1 MVQSVL
7 GVPGAGGAATSA
19 EGAPSGSARAGG
31 WAALGAGEAPALE
44 LANALALTF
53 VATELTSASYAGS
66 AGRAARAPKLG
77 AAWEQLRRRRG
88 LCAALVALLVANTLA
103 AASAW
108 WRVSG
113 KEAAR
118 AFSTWLARLEVLLH
132 LPWLAVREAGTEA
145 LAASLAALLWALL
158 ALALSSGASAGKV
171 AKAPA
176 AALQQLALPRW
187 LAPSA
192 VAVWV
197 ATAVVVRRADLGL
210 SPGRSLLLAKALL
223 AALAYAGALALDV
236 RRSRQSIGWREIVV
250 AAAKSLL
257 WTLPLYPVLAVFIS
271 AGFLV
276 LDALLENV
284 LRLDAA
290 WLNWPIYYGTLYGP
304 LVAVYAQAK
313 LSLLGAG
320 TLPF

>member
-1 MVQSVL
+1 
-7 GVPGAGGAATSA
+7 
-19 EGAPSGSARAGG
+19 
-31 WAALGAGEAPALE
+31 
-44 LANALALTF
+44 
-53 VATELTSASYAGS
+53 
-66 AGRAARAPKLG
+66 
-77 AAWEQLRRRRG
+77 
-88 LCAALVALLVANTLA
+88 
-103 AASAW
+103 
-108 WRVSG
+108 
-113 KEAAR
+113 
-118 AFSTWLARLEVLLH
+118 
-132 LPWLAVREAGTEA
+132 
-145 LAASLAALLWALL
+145 
-158 ALALSSGASAGKV
+158 
-171 AKAPA
+171 
-176 AALQQLALPRW
+176 
-187 LAPSA
+187 
-192 VAVWV
+192 VWV

-271 AGFLV
+271 AGFLM